1 MRDVKTQVKKS
12 GRTAAA
18 LATDVG
24 KKAAKRVALA
34 ADTMFVKLGEA
45 AKKRQRARKAKSALK
60 TAGKVA
66 LVLGAGAATAIGAR
80 SVMARVNGRNRKRK

>member
-1 MRDVKTQVKKS
+1 MRSVETQVRKG

-18 LATDVG
+18 LASDVG
-24 KKAAKRVALA
+24 KKAAKKVVVA
-34 ADTMFVKLGEA
+34 ADSMIVKLGEA

-66 LVLGAGAATAIGAR
+66 LVVGAGTATVLAGRAVFAR
-80 SVMARVNGRNRKRK
+80 ANGKSKRR

>member
-1 MRDVKTQVKKS
+1 MTTTETRMKKG
-12 GRTAAA
+12 GRRAAA

-66 LVLGAGAATAIGAR
+66 LVVGAGAVTAFAGKSVLAR
-80 SVMARVNGRNRKRK
+80 MNGRSRKGR

>member
-1 MRDVKTQVKKS
+1 MRDVQTRVKRGGKA
-12 GRTAAA
+12 AAA

-80 SVMARVNGRNRKRK
+80 AVMARANGRSRKRK

>member
-1 MRDVKTQVKKS
+1 MKSMETRAKKA
-12 GRTAAA
+12 GRGAAA

-45 AKKRQRARKAKSALK
+45 AKKRQRARKTKSALK
-60 TAGKVA
+60 TAGKLA
-66 LVLGAGAATAIGAR
+66 LVVGAGAVTAFAGKSMLAR
-80 SVMARVNGRNRKRK
+80 ANGRSGKRK

>member
-1 MRDVKTQVKKS
+1 MNTTGTRIKGS
-12 GRTAAA
+12 GRRAAT

-24 KKAAKRVALA
+24 KKAVKRVALA

-66 LVLGAGAATAIGAR
+66 LVVGAGAVTAIAGKSVLAR
-80 SVMARVNGRNRKRK
+80 MSGPSRKRK

>member
-1 MRDVKTQVKKS
+1 MSTVQTRARKT

-18 LATDVG
+18 LASDAG
-24 KKAAKRVALA
+24 KRAAKKVALA
-34 ADTMFVKLGEA
+34 ADTMLVKLGEA

-66 LVLGAGAATAIGAR
+66 LVVGAGAVTAFAGKSMLSRA
-80 SVMARVNGRNRKRK
+80 NGRSRKRH